1 MTPPP
6 VPAAPEEAAVPSRR
20 PLRWLRWL
28 LAAGAAVVVLAIGG
42 TFVYIHFIEGPA
54 PAPLSLGSDTA
65 SPSAAQASP
74 AGQAGTTTASLG
86 GTWQVAAGSRAGYRV
101 KEVLLGQNNIA
112 VGRTSHV
119 TGSLVVKGST
129 VTAASFRVPMATI
142 HSDQSQRDAQFDG
155 RIMDVASYPV
165 GSFTLT
171 RPIALAPVPAA
182 GTIKTYTAT
191 GKLTLHG
198 HTREISF
205 GLRAKLTGGK
215 IEISG
220 SVPVRFADY
229 GIGNPS
235 FGSFVTTENHGVLE
249 FLLDFGKS

>member
-1 MTPPP
+1 M
-6 VPAAPEEAAVPSRR
+6 PSRR

-28 LAAGAAVVVLAIGG
+28 LTAAAAVVVLAVGG

-54 PAPLSLGSDTA
+54 PAPLSLNSATA

-74 AGQAGTTTASLG
+74 AGQAGTTASSLA
-86 GTWQVAAGSRAGYRV
+86 GTWQVAAGSQAGYRV

-119 TGSLVVKGST
+119 TGTLVIKGST

-142 HSDQSQRDAQFDG
+142 HSDQGQRDVQFDG

-165 GSFTLT
+165 ASFTLT
-171 RPIALAPVPAA
+171 HPIALAPVPAT
-182 GTIKTYTAT
+182 GTIKNYTAT

-198 HTREISF
+198 HTREVSF
-205 GLRAKLTGGK
+205 GLRAERTGGK

-220 SVPVRFADY
+220 SIPVKFADY

>member
-1 MTPPP
+1 M
-6 VPAAPEEAAVPSRR
+6 
-20 PLRWLRWL
+20 RWLRWL
-28 LAAGAAVVVLAIGG
+28 LVAAAAGVVLAVGG

-54 PAPLSLGSDTA
+54 PAPLGLKSAPG
-65 SPSAAQASP
+65 PSSSQASP
-74 AGQAGTTTASLG
+74 AGQAGATAASLS
-86 GTWQVAAGSRAGYRV
+86 GTWQVAAGSQAGYRV

-112 VGRTSHV
+112 VGRTSHI
-119 TGSLVVKGST
+119 TGDLVIKGSN
-129 VTAASFRVPMATI
+129 VTAAGFRVPMATI
-142 HSDQSQRDAQFDG
+142 HSDQSQRDVQFDG

-165 GSFTLT
+165 GSFALT
-171 RPIALAPVPAA
+171 RPVSLAPVPAA
-182 GTIKTYTAT
+182 GAIRDYTAT

-198 HTREISF
+198 HTRVVTF
-205 GLRAKLTGGK
+205 GLRAERTGGK

-220 SVPVRFADY
+220 SIPVTFADY

>member
-1 MTPPP
+1 M
-6 VPAAPEEAAVPSRR
+6 
-20 PLRWLRWL
+20 
-28 LAAGAAVVVLAIGG
+28 
-42 TFVYIHFIEGPA
+42 
-54 PAPLSLGSDTA
+54 
-65 SPSAAQASP
+65 
-74 AGQAGTTTASLG
+74 
-86 GTWQVAAGSRAGYRV
+86 
-101 KEVLLGQNNIA
+101 
-112 VGRTSHV
+112 GRTSHV

-220 SVPVRFADY
+220 SIPVKFADY